1 MFISL
6 RTLCFKGKTKIV
18 YEIEI
23 FVIDFQFLL
32 EPAIDIHNMYIRI
45 FSHAQ
50 DNYCNRKCFFPFL
63 AGAIYLFGK
72 YIFQYKHPKHHTY
85 IHNCMPG

>member
-50 DNYCNRKCFFPFL
+50 DNYCNRKCFFFL
-63 AGAIYLFGK
+63 SCWGYLSIREIY
-72 YIFQYKHPKHHTY
+72 ISIQTPQTPY
-85 IHNCMPG
+85 IHT